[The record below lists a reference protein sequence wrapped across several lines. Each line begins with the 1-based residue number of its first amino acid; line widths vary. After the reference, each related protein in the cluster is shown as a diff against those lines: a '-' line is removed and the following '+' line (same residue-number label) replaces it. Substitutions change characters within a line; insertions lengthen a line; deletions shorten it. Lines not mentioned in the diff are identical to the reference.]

1 MRILE
6 TENYEEMSVLAAR
19 IIGAQVLL
27 KPNCVL
33 GLATG
38 SSPIGAYQELVKSY
52 QKGLLDFSE
61 VRTVNLDEYCGL
73 SPENP
78 NSYRH
83 FMDENLFDKINIKK
97 ENTFLPNGMAQDTE
111 QESVRYEALVTSLG
125 GADLQLLGIGR
136 NGHIGFNEPCDHF
149 PKDTHPVALT
159 QSTIEANSRLFERK
173 EDVPSKAITMG
184 VGTIMKA
191 DKILLI
197 AGKEKKEIIKEALFG
212 KVTPQVPASVLQ
224 LHKDVTVIICKS

>member
-19 IIGAQVLL
+19 IMEAQVLL

-38 SSPIGAYQELVKSY
+38 SSPIGAYRELVKSY